1 MSARLQLHS
10 ANWRLKFT
18 SGVRFICM
26 AAGSGELVVGITLN
40 GNAKAY
46 PLELLRQ
53 KKVLTETLKGTALS
67 VTYAP
72 DIG

>member
-1 MSARLQLHS
+1 
-10 ANWRLKFT
+10 
-18 SGVRFICM
+18 M

-53 KKVLTETLKGTALS
+53 KKVLTDTLKGTALS